1 MLLAVL
7 SGLIFSIV
15 LVFFGKA
22 FKAKWSILI
31 PILPTILFIYFAQK
45 IPTISSGTGYLQH
58 YDWVPSLGINFS
70 LQLDGLSSMFVL
82 LITGIGTGIF
92 FYGRAYMKG
101 HPYFDRFFGY
111 LLMFMSAMLGVV
123 MSNNILLLFIF
134 WELTSISSF
143 FLIGFN
149 NNVADSRKSA
159 LTSLSITGL
168 GGFFLLIALV
178 LIGNIAGTYT
188 ITDLIDHRE
197 VILSHPLYPLIIG
210 LLFIGAFTKSAQF
223 PFHFWLPGAMKAPT
237 PVSAYLHSATMVK
250 AGIYILARFTPILG
264 DHIYWNTTL
273 IIIGGITMLY
283 AAIHSIFRIDMKAI
297 LAYSTISALGILTFL
312 LGVGTKE
319 AIVAAS
325 VFILVHALYKA
336 TLFMVTGIV
345 DHETHTRDITVL
357 GGLRKVLRPVAFAA
371 ALAALSSAGFPF
383 LSFGFIGKDLIYE
396 ATLHYT
402 NGDWVWIL
410 TGIAVITN
418 IFLVAAG
425 FMAGFKPFAGQ
436 LPEKFEKIHLPYKAM
451 WIPPLV
457 LSILGVIFGILPAL
471 AGNYFTT
478 AASNTIWGMN
488 TESYLKVWHGFNI
501 VFILS
506 LITLVGGTLIYF
518 INKPSP
524 LKLARIERLNNIS
537 PQRIITG
544 FANDIIRVGQWYT
557 NILHNGYLRSY
568 HFKII
573 LFAEALLAYRLWLSG
588 PITLDMWDLTYPD
601 MYELAIIFILIGAIY
616 LVVSTSSRLTAVVAM
631 SVIGY
636 CICLVFVIYSA
647 PDLAMTQFTIDTL
660 TTVLFVLVLYK
671 LPPFIN
677 MTNKGI
683 MFRDAVVAIGFGL
696 ILSLVALKVWSE
708 PISAEI
714 SNFYGE
720 NAYLLAKGKN
730 VVNVI
735 LVDFRGVDTMFETVV
750 LSIAALGVYSM
761 IRLRLK
767 SSEKE

>member
-15 LVFFGKA
+15 LVLFGKA

-70 LQLDGLSSMFVL
+70 LQLDGLSSLFAL

-188 ITDLIDHRE
+188 ISDLIDHRE

-223 PFHFWLPGAMKAPT
+223 PFPFWLPGAMKAPT

-371 ALAALSSAGFPF
+371 VLAALSSAGFPF

-506 LITLVGGTLIYF
+506 LITLLGGTLIYF